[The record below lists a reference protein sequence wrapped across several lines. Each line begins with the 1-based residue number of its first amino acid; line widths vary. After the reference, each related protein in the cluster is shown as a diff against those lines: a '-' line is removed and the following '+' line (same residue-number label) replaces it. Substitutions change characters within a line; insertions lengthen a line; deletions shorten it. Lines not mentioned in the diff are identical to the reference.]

1 MQRFFKLD
9 IMITSKELR
18 LGNYI
23 LGFYEDEDGL
33 EENEDVLFETV
44 CQVTSLDYSGFL
56 DFSIYVES
64 EHKNTEVY
72 EKFEGI
78 KLTKDWLNKLG
89 FFIVETNGTFEATL
103 QNFRYSV
110 QIVKEYDGFL
120 FCDGEKVLT
129 NFNYVHELQNL
140 VFILGHRELTVT

>member
-1 MQRFFKLD
+1 
-9 IMITSKELR
+9 MITSKELR

-33 EENEDVLFETV
+33 EENEDILFEAI

-64 EHKNTEVY
+64 EDTNTEVY

-78 KLTKDWLNKLG
+78 KLTKYWLKKLG
-89 FFIVETNGTFEATL
+89 FFIVETNETLEATL
-103 QNFRYSV
+103 PNFRYSV
-110 QIVKEYDGFL
+110 QTAKDYDGFL
-120 FCDGEKVLT
+120 FCDGEKVLI

-140 VFILGHRELTVT
+140 VFFLGQRELTVS

>member
-1 MQRFFKLD
+1 
-9 IMITSKELR
+9 MITSKDLR

-23 LGFYEDEDGL
+23 LGFHEDEDGL
-33 EENEDVLFETV
+33 EENEDVLFEAI

-64 EHKNTEVY
+64 DDTNVEVY

-78 KLTKDWLNKLG
+78 KLTEEWLNKLG
-89 FFIVETNGTFEATL
+89 FFIIETNGTFEATFP
-103 QNFRYSV
+103 NFRYSV
-110 QIVKEYDGFL
+110 KTAKDYNGFF
-120 FCDGEKVLT
+120 FCDGETVLT

-140 VFILGHRELTVT
+140 CFALTQRDLTIA